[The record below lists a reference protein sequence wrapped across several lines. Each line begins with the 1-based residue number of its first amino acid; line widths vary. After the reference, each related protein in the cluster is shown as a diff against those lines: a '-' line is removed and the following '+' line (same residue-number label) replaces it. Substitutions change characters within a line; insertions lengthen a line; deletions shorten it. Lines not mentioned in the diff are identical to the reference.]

1 MSECIDREAGEEG
14 YNTKSIET
22 DIDEPSKEDLKF
34 IDDSEEDEDD
44 VSFYRSIDKKL
55 KEEEDDDYN
64 NKAFLE
70 QSYKL

>member
-14 YNTKSIET
+14 YNTKSIEA

-55 KEEEDDDYN
+55 
-64 NKAFLE
+64 
-70 QSYKL
+70 